1 MLRNL
6 CRLVQFLPENSRLLP
21 TVPRSALD
29 VQHQTFP
36 FLNRLSRCPQTPNT
50 FLVPLPPKTP
60 HKSFPPKRSI
70 KSRKNLCLLSVLNS
84 YHSRTCLPEN
94 VCKFLFH
101 RYVYSYL
108 ALVSIVAGVRY
119 AL

>member
-1 MLRNL
+1 MIGILI
-6 CRLVQFLPENSRLLP
+6 
-21 TVPRSALD
+21 ALKKNED
-29 VQHQTFP
+29 ADETKQSGKQ
-36 FLNRLSRCPQTPNT
+36 
-50 FLVPLPPKTP
+50 K
-60 HKSFPPKRSI
+60 I